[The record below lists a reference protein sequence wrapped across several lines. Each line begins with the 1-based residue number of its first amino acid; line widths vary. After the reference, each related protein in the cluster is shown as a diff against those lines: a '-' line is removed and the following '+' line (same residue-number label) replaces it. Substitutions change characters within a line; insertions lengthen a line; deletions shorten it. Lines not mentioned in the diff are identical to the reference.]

1 MIPNIG
7 PMEIAIV
14 LIVAIIVLGPRKLP
28 DFGRSLGSSMREFK
42 RSIAGEGDAEKER
55 AAVSESVVR
64 D

>member
-14 LIVAIIVLGPRKLP
+14 LIIAIVVLGPRKLP
-28 DFGRSLGSSMREFK
+28 EFGRSLGSSMREFK
-42 RSIAGEGDAEKER
+42 HSIAGDGDAEKEP
-55 AAVSESVVR
+55 AAVSDGVAR

>member
-14 LIVAIIVLGPRKLP
+14 LIVAIVVLGPKKLP
-28 DFGRSLGSSMREFK
+28 EFGRSLGSSMREFK
-42 RSIAGEGDAEKER
+42 DSISGDGDAETER
-55 AAVSESVVR
+55 AAVPERVAS

>member
-14 LIVAIIVLGPRKLP
+14 LIVAIVVLGPKKLP
-28 DFGRSLGSSMREFK
+28 EFGRSLGSSMREFK
-42 RSIAGEGDAEKER
+42 DSISGDGDAETER
-55 AAVSESVVR
+55 AAVSERVAS

>member
-14 LIVAIIVLGPRKLP
+14 LIVAIVVLGPKKLP
-28 DFGRSLGSSMREFK
+28 EFGRSLGSSMREFK
-42 RSIAGEGDAEKER
+42 DSISGDGDAEKER
-55 AAVSESVVR
+55 AAVSERVAS

>member
-14 LIVAIIVLGPRKLP
+14 LIVAIIVLGPKKLP

-42 RSIAGEGDAEKER
+42 RSIAGEEDAEKER
-55 AAVSESVVR
+55 AAVSEGVVR